1 MSYAAASALQTAL
14 FSLLSGD
21 ATLATLAPGGVF
33 DAPVPGTPQ
42 GSYVVLG
49 IEDALDRSDISGPGA
64 EHRVTLQVISDAH
77 GFATVKDAAARVDA
91 LMQGPVP
98 TLSQGRVVAVWFQD
112 ARARR
117 LDGGDLRRIELR
129 YRIRIET

>member
-14 FSLLSGD
+14 FSMLSGD
-21 ATLATLAPGGVF
+21 ATLATLAPGGVY
-33 DAPVPGTPQ
+33 DAPVPGTPA

-49 IEDALDRSDISGPGA
+49 IEDALDRSDMSGGGA
-64 EHRVTLQVISDAH
+64 EHRVSLQVISAAP
-77 GFATVKDAAARVDA
+77 GFQTVKDAAARVDA
-91 LMQGPVP
+91 LLQGPLPPLGV
-98 TLSQGRVVAVWFQD
+98 GRVVAVWFLD

-117 LDGGDLRRIELR
+117 LEGGDLRRIELR